1 MWDYL
6 ICSLKTSGIL
16 KTYFFHLID
25 LFYTWIEYL
34 DPVIIIFFSHSFI
47 SFPFSFFESLL
58 DSDRWNI
65 YPYIIT
71 ATILLLAWF
80 IIDLLLYFLW
90 KYLWKYVKFKYESRK
105 LFYIFFRFVPIIWI
119 FSVFIWALLSKEFN
133 YKKDFIKIFI
143 WNVLFIVVN
152 VIFWGS
158 MWQLCWR
165 IMEGWFTF

>member
-1 MWDYL
+1 MLCYIYTYVFNFLWITTKALLTWSESIDEWLVLFTWHSFISIIFFPLEGLLYQKSYWLSYL
-6 ICSLKTSGIL
+6 YSILMLFLSGI
-16 KTYFFHLID
+16 LID
-25 LFYTWIEYL
+25 LF
-34 DPVIIIFFSHSFI
+34 
-47 SFPFSFFESLL
+47 
-58 DSDRWNI
+58 
-65 YPYIIT
+65 
-71 ATILLLAWF
+71 
-80 IIDLLLYFLW
+80 LYFLW
-90 KYLWKYVKFKYESRK
+90 KYLSKYVKTKFERK
-105 LFYIFFRFVPIIWI
+105 NLFYIFFRFVPIIWI